1 MSPTRTA
8 GPAICHRLPE
18 VSATGVK
25 WQGTQTENTREMEA
39 LFLFLLLLIA
49 NGSPIITRALLGD
62 RLAAP
67 LDGGRTLG
75 DGRRLLGASKTW
87 RGLVAA
93 TLLSTLCAPLLG
105 LSWYIGMLIG
115 VLAMLGDALSSFVK
129 RRLGMASGAMAPGL
143 DHLPESLLPLL
154 ACRPL
159 LALSWTEV
167 VVSSLGFMAANLL
180 LSRLAYHLGL
190 RERPY

>member
-1 MSPTRTA
+1 M
-8 GPAICHRLPE
+8 E
-18 VSATGVK
+18 VFSV
-25 WQGTQTENTREMEA
+25 
-39 LFLFLLLLIA
+39 FLLLLIA
-49 NGSPIITRALLGD
+49 NGSPIIARAILRD

-67 LDGGRTLG
+67 LDGGRTLS
-75 DGRRLLGASKTW
+75 DGQRLLGASKTW

-105 LSWYIGMLIG
+105 LSWQIGTLVG
-115 VLAMLGDALSSFVK
+115 GLAMLGDALSSFVK

-143 DHLPESLLPLL
+143 DHLPESLLPLI

-159 LALSWTEV
+159 LPLSWTEV
-167 VVSSLGFMAANLL
+167 VLSSLGFMAANLL
-180 LSRLAYHLGL
+180 LSRLAYRLGL

>member
-1 MSPTRTA
+1 M
-8 GPAICHRLPE
+8 E
-18 VSATGVK
+18 V
-25 WQGTQTENTREMEA
+25 
-39 LFLFLLLLIA
+39 LYLFLLLLIA
-49 NGSPIITRALLGD
+49 NGSPIIARAALGD

-67 LDGGRTLG
+67 LDGGRTLA
-75 DGRRLLGASKTW
+75 DGQRLLGASKTW

-93 TLLSTLCAPLLG
+93 AVSSTLCAPLFG
-105 LSWYIGMLIG
+105 LSWQIGILVG
-115 VLAMLGDALSSFVK
+115 GLAMLGDALSSFVK

-159 LALSWTEV
+159 LGLSWTEV
-167 VVSSLGFMAANLL
+167 VLSSLGFMAANLL
-180 LSRLAYHLGL
+180 LSRLAYRLGL